1 MRAILQG
8 GEYIFS
14 ATKGWDKPLNN
25 ITLFFSSALCKSLS
39 LGDYHSMGTLV

>member
-14 ATKGWDKPLNN
+14 ATKGRHKPLNN
-25 ITLFFSSALCKSLS
+25 ITLFFSSSLCKSLS
-39 LGDYHSMGTLV
+39 PGEYHSMVTLV